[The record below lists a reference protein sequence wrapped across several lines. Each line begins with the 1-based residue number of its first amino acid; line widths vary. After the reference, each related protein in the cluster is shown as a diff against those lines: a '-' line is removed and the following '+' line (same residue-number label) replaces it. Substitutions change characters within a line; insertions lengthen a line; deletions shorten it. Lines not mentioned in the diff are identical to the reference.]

1 MISRG
6 KEYKIANVIIILLC
20 ILLPVADAQAKEP
33 SLPHHLI
40 RTVSDQDI
48 YEGLA
53 ALKLLQ
59 CPVLEKEDMEAA
71 RENVENCVV
80 RVIMGRAYGSGVI
93 YAMTADAVII
103 ATNRHVLE
111 YWDDAE
117 GIVWFPQGYFMSAR
131 CLGSAENCD
140 VGFLRIESS
149 EFAGDT
155 LPALRH
161 VAVDEESSAGP
172 ERGTAIFCLGAGR
185 EVEEVLYQEAVVEEP
200 VRYIGDFD
208 AYMLYG
214 RGFAREGM
222 SGCGIFDGCGYLVGL
237 LAGGTD
243 RNEIAGVPAKDVAA
257 AYREIVGE

>member
-6 KEYKIANVIIILLC
+6 KEYKITIVIIILLC
-20 ILLPVADAQAKEP
+20 ILLPVLDTQAKEP
-33 SLPHHLI
+33 SLPPHLI

-59 CPVLEKEDMEAA
+59 CPVLEKEDMGAA

-80 RVIMGRAYGSGVI
+80 RVIMGKAYGSGVI

-111 YWDDAE
+111 YWDDSE
-117 GIVWFPQGYFMSAR
+117 GIIWFPQGYFMSAR
-131 CLGSAENCD
+131 CLGSTENCD
-140 VGFLRIESS
+140 VGFLQVESS
-149 EFAGDT
+149 EFAVET
-155 LPALRH
+155 LLALRH
-161 VAVDEESSAGP
+161 VAVDEESSAGS
-172 ERGTAIFCLGAGR
+172 ERGTKVFCLGAAR
-185 EVEEVLYQEAVVEEP
+185 AVEEMLYQEAVVEEP
-200 VRYIGDFD
+200 VRYIEDFD

-214 RGFAREGM
+214 RGYAREGM
-222 SGCGIFDGCGYLVGL
+222 SGGGIFDGCGYLVGL

-243 RNEIAGVPAKDVAA
+243 QNEIAGVPAKDVAA

>member
-6 KEYKIANVIIILLC
+6 KGHKIATVIIILLC
-20 ILLPVADAQAKEP
+20 ILLPAADAQAKEP
-33 SLPHHLI
+33 SLPPHLI
-40 RTVSDQDI
+40 QTVSNQDI

-53 ALKLLQ
+53 ALRLLQ
-59 CPVLEKEDMEAA
+59 CAVLEEEDVEAA
-71 RENVENCVV
+71 RGNAENCVV
-80 RVIMGRAYGSGVI
+80 RVIMGKAYGSGVI

-140 VGFLRIESS
+140 VGFLQVESG
-149 EFAGDT
+149 EFAMET
-155 LPALRH
+155 LLALRH
-161 VAVDEESSAGP
+161 VAVDEESDGGP
-172 ERGTAIFCLGAGR
+172 ERGTAVFCLGAGR

-200 VRYIGDFD
+200 VRYIEDFD

-243 RNEIAGVPAKDVAA
+243 RNEIAGVPVKDVAA

>member
-6 KEYKIANVIIILLC
+6 KEYKITIVIIILFC
-20 ILLPVADAQAKEP
+20 ILLPVLDTQAKET
-33 SLPHHLI
+33 SLPPHLI

-59 CPVLEKEDMEAA
+59 CPVLEKEDLEAA

-80 RVIMGRAYGSGVI
+80 RVIMGKAYGSGVI

-117 GIVWFPQGYFMSAR
+117 GIVWFPQGYFLSAK

-140 VGFLRIESS
+140 VGFLQVESS
-149 EFAGDT
+149 EFAVET

-161 VAVDEESSAGP
+161 VAVDEESGAGP
-172 ERGTAIFCLGAGR
+172 ERGTAVFCLGAGR
-185 EVEEVLYQEAVVEEP
+185 AVEEMLYQEAVVEEP
-200 VRYIGDFD
+200 VRYIEDFD

-243 RNEIAGVPAKDVAA
+243 RNEIAGVPAKDVAL